1 MQFKFKDFRHFP
13 WEKNPPCWKI
23 PSLDLLLPLFML
35 HLRNN
40 DTFYPDN
47 IFLKGGI
54 VKNIKCIWLKKENII
69 KCTDINLHWTYYIY
83 KQSAMVLF
91 WMHIICFSTHNW
103 HLKSKINRLF
113 YSRKQ
118 RTNYTSSIE
127 HPKNYVSQCR
137 MYLLDNWITPTID
150 TENKYSMTY
159 YFHIQVSSTCY
170 VIFSEIILYD

>member
-13 WEKNPPCWKI
+13 WEKKPPCWKI

-91 WMHIICFSTHNW
+91 WMHIICFSKLTF
-103 HLKSKINRLF
+103 KIKDKLDCFIVGNRGQIRHCL
-113 YSRKQ
+113 
-118 RTNYTSSIE
+118 SSTQ
-127 HPKNYVSQCR
+127 KT
-137 MYLLDNWITPTID
+137 MYL
-150 TENKYSMTY
+150 SVVCTY
-159 YFHIQVSSTCY
+159 
-170 VIFSEIILYD
+170 

>member
-1 MQFKFKDFRHFP
+1 MQFKLKDFRHFP

-54 VKNIKCIWLKKENII
+54 VKYQMHMTEEREHHQMHRHQFTLNII
-69 KCTDINLHWTYYIY
+69 HIY

-91 WMHIICFSTHNW
+91 WMHIICFSKLTF
-103 HLKSKINRLF
+103 KIKDKLDCFIVGNKGQIRHRL
-113 YSRKQ
+113 
-118 RTNYTSSIE
+118 SSTQ
-127 HPKNYVSQCR
+127 KT
-137 MYLLDNWITPTID
+137 MYL
-150 TENKYSMTY
+150 SVVCTY
-159 YFHIQVSSTCY
+159 
-170 VIFSEIILYD
+170 

>member
-1 MQFKFKDFRHFP
+1 MEFKLKDFRHFP

-83 KQSAMVLF
+83 KQSAMILF
-91 WMHIICFSTHNW
+91 WMHIICFSKLTF
-103 HLKSKINRLF
+103 KIKDKLDCFIVGNKGQIRHRL
-113 YSRKQ
+113 
-118 RTNYTSSIE
+118 SSTQKTI
-127 HPKNYVSQCR
+127 
-137 MYLLDNWITPTID
+137 MYL
-150 TENKYSMTY
+150 SVVCTY
-159 YFHIQVSSTCY
+159 
-170 VIFSEIILYD
+170 